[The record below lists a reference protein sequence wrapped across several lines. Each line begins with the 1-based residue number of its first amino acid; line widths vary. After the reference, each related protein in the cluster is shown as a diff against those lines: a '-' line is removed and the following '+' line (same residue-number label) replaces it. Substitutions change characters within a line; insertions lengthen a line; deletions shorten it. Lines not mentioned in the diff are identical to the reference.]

1 MAARIESHTTG
12 GMVLIS
18 EDTKND
24 VGDILNIKDVLE
36 VMQKGITTPIDI
48 YDVIGI
54 EGNHRLQ
61 LENNE
66 VKYTELA
73 NEIRVQFNIIK
84 GNDIEDGFHTG
95 VLTHFGNDNK
105 QAQIMSE
112 SELPMYTNIV
122 IGIRHHDGSFTEEK
136 LYA

>member
-66 VKYTELA
+66 VKYTELE
-73 NEIRVQFNIIK
+73 NEIRVQFNIIN